1 MYSPR
6 YLETTESYEMKNYNP
21 DDDNNSAF
29 IRNIAKHTKK
39 NKIKKIKKWKQ
50 KIKTKNKNLKDYLNS
65 PTQNNDDLVILQQKS
80 REIQEFHNRRIVL
93 RRRQYSNF

>member
-6 YLETTESYEMKNYNP
+6 YMEATESYEMKNYNP
-21 DDDNNSAF
+21 DEDNNSTF
-29 IRNIAKHTKK
+29 IRNIAKHTMK

-50 KIKTKNKNLKDYLNS
+50 KIKNKNKNLKDYLNS
-65 PTQNNDDLVILQQKS
+65 PTQNNDDLVILHQKS

-93 RRRQYSNF
+93 RRRKYSNF